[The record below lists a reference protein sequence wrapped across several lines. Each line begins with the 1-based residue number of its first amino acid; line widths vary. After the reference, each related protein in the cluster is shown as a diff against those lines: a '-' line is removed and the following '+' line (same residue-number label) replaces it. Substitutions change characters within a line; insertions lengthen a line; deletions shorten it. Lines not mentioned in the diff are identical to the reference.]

1 MSYKYEYAGFW
12 LRFGAMIIDS
22 LILFLAII
30 PAAWIFYRGDYDLVF
45 ATGLSSQ
52 PQNYLFDLIVNYAFP
67 FLYSV
72 LCWLYFAGTPGKRL
86 MRLKVLDEK
95 TGNKLTVMQSI
106 IRYIGYIPSILVFGI
121 GLFWVAFDVKKQGW
135 HDKMAKTVVVREL

>member
-12 LRFGAMIIDS
+12 IRLVASIIDS
-22 LILFLAII
+22 IIVVVALLPITLLFGREATSYSFQMTTASDWFWQILMAVFY
-30 PAAWIFYRGDYDLVF
+30 IF
-45 ATGLSSQ
+45 
-52 PQNYLFDLIVNYAFP
+52 
-67 FLYSV
+67 
-72 LCWLYFAGTPGKRL
+72 CWVKFAGTPGKRL
-86 MRLKVLDEK
+86 LRLKVLDEK

-121 GLFWVAFDVKKQGW
+121 GLFWVAFDAKKQGW